1 MLDIIEYYFSEK
13 NFEVCRID
21 GSVKL
26 DERRRQVI
34 ALIASHLISLQLHIT
49 SKMED
54 HNICW
59 LSMVNYS
66 VKDCIVLWCL
76 LKFTLHL

>member
-1 MLDIIEYYFSEK
+1 MLDIIDYYFSEK
-13 NFEVCRID
+13 NIEVCRID

-34 ALIASHLISLQLHIT
+34 AIIASHLISLQLHIPI
-49 SKMED
+49 KMKN
-54 HNICW
+54 HNIHW

-66 VKDCIVLWCL
+66 FEDCIVLWCL
-76 LKFTLHL
+76 